1 MASHLAVIRNS
12 DQVTVNEQDPQALG
26 FYEHLGFSVYN
37 RTETD
42 EEGRPYPLL
51 YMQRYIYINFTLREE
66 L

>member
-1 MASHLAVIRNS
+1 
-12 DQVTVNEQDPQALG
+12 VTVNEQDPQALG